1 MKDEFKEINQKYF
14 WYPIV
19 MLIVGILLGIFM
31 PSPKPSKTKEYPIE
45 VRCYWST
52 NGYQSYP
59 GMEADSV
66 KGDTI
71 WKDGLSIVNKNIINV
86 NFK

>member
-1 MKDEFKEINQKYF
+1 MSNEFKETNKKYF

-19 MLIVGILLGIFM
+19 MLIVGILLGVSM
-31 PSPKPSKTKEYPIE
+31 SPSKSSKTKQYPIE

-59 GMEADSV
+59 KMDADSV

-71 WKDGLSIVNKNIINV
+71 WKDGLSIVNKNIVNV